1 MKNTHISVKLPVT
14 IVLLT
19 LVLVATAVTG
29 FIASYSATDAL
40 HEEAAN
46 KLTALGQSRKL
57 AISRYLAS
65 INEDIQTLSEN
76 EIVYSALDAF
86 AAAKKNVSGDL
97 TETLQRLYITDNEH
111 PTGEKHKLDYATDGS
126 DYSAA
131 HKRFHP
137 WFRKFLLARGYYDI
151 FLIDP
156 AGDVIYTVFKELD
169 YVTNMMTGKYKDTD
183 LANAFRAGSEIKD
196 GDSVAFFDFRP
207 YAPSHGAAASFISKP
222 VRAAD
227 GSLLGV
233 LVFQMPIDRIDK
245 VMQVSAGMGESGET
259 YLVGEDFLMRSDS
272 RFSEESTIL
281 KTKVDGPTVR
291 AALAGRAGVETVLD
305 YRGIPV
311 VSAYDSITFEGTTF
325 AVMSE
330 IDVEEV
336 DIPVRTLRWLII
348 GSGFAILLVVSFI
361 GLTFARS
368 LTSPI
373 SAMTAAMGKLAAEQM
388 NTEVPA
394 RDREDEIGKM
404 AAAVQVFKTNMIR
417 ARELD
422 AEQEQQR
429 AARERRAE
437 NVDRLTQAFD
447 QQVGQILN
455 GVSSGAT
462 EMESLATQM
471 AQTAKQ
477 TSMQSTMAAGAS
489 EETTANVQSVATAAD
504 QLSSSINEIGQ
515 QVTHSTSIANNA
527 VNQARQTHDTV
538 QGLVESASKIG
549 EVVSLIT
556 DIAEQTNLLAL
567 NATIEAARAGEAGK
581 GFAVVAS
588 EVKNLAN
595 QTAKATDEIGTQ
607 ITNIQ
612 KETELAAGAI
622 ENITSTIEEIDGI
635 SSSIA
640 TAIEEQGA
648 ATGEIAHNVVEASSG
663 TKEVSGII
671 VKVNGAADETGE
683 AANVVLDATR
693 NLGRQTEELKNLV
706 NLFLE
711 DVRKA

>member
-19 LVLVATAVTG
+19 LVATAVTG